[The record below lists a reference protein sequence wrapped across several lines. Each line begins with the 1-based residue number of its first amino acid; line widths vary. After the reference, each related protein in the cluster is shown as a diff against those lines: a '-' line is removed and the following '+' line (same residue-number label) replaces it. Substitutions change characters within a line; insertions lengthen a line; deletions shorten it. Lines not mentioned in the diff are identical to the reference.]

1 MHDISNAHKTKM
13 LKNLGCFLLINISSQ
28 VVFILLTNV
37 KMPTIVGILTIMS
50 RIQNVNSCSVELF
63 IKKSLRVKMPMR

>member
-1 MHDISNAHKTKM
+1 MHGISSAHKTKM
-13 LKNLGCFLLINISSQ
+13 LKININISSQ

-63 IKKSLRVKMPMR
+63 IKKSLRVKMPM